1 MAAAVIATSTV
12 REQGV
17 ADLLAAVDGHR
28 DALAASGEIAI
39 RRVLIA
45 ERRLLKAGEEI
56 LRDQF
61 VRHRDGKVSALLA
74 RLESRELSP
83 HTAAVRLLRELNLG
97 GQS

>member
-1 MAAAVIATSTV
+1 MGD
-12 REQGV
+12 QGV
-17 ADLLAAVDGHR
+17 ADLLAAIDGHR
-28 DALAASGEIAI
+28 DALAASGEIAT

-74 RLESRELSP
+74 QLESRALSP
-83 HTAAVRLLRELNLG
+83 HTAAVQLLRELNLG

>member
-1 MAAAVIATSTV
+1 
-12 REQGV
+12 
-17 ADLLAAVDGHR
+17 
-28 DALAASGEIAI
+28 
-39 RRVLIA
+39 
-45 ERRLLKAGEEI
+45 LKAGEEI